1 LTIIDTDDLQQAVQ
15 LGGHLMSDP
24 ISDQST
30 YIMRKWLERCHNN
43 HPECRIIGSRPGEE
57 ERPTLPT
64 RLIEVGSNGD
74 KEVKI
79 SLTYGLFGKFAA
91 LSHRWTA
98 GKTPNWVTTTSN
110 VKERC
115 KGLDVKDLPKSIQD
129 AIKVTRKL
137 TLQYLWVDSL
147 CILQDSAV
155 DWDIESSKMVNVYS
169 EAYITLFADR
179 ARDDEEGF
187 LGPRT
192 FQDNE
197 PLTLSLRIQPGHDK
211 TLPVLIRTPAMYSYS
226 AHDFNH
232 TVEKSILSERGW
244 ILQERLMS
252 RRILHFGSE
261 QTCWECRATVDQEDG
276 MVTNGRREWL
286 TGAHNALKKASSDD
300 NYWRQV
306 VEAYSRR
313 QLTQHIDKLPAL
325 SGIANAISAVREGDV
340 YLAGL
345 WKNSLLF
352 DLTWRTEQGKWDDGD
367 VKIMKPSDYRA
378 PSWSWASI
386 DGPIEHKYCLEN
398 AESGHVTA
406 AFDIL
411 EGKVVPMGHNP
422 FGQVRH
428 GFLKLSGFLLE
439 AICLGPITRWD
450 IPLYHEGTPL
460 GNFHP
465 DTKEDVL
472 VISVTCLKLLD
483 FGSIWDEVF
492 LVLVPAG
499 GAFKRIGLG
508 DTRLGDG
515 SRYYTESVFES
526 KAKQLITLI

>member
-1 LTIIDTDDLQQAVQ
+1 
-15 LGGHLMSDP
+15 
-24 ISDQST
+24 
-30 YIMRKWLERCHNN
+30 
-43 HPECRIIGSRPGEE
+43 
-57 ERPTLPT
+57 
-64 RLIEVGSNGD
+64 
-74 KEVKI
+74 
-79 SLTYGLFGKFAA
+79 
-91 LSHRWTA
+91 
-98 GKTPNWVTTTSN
+98 
-110 VKERC
+110 
-115 KGLDVKDLPKSIQD
+115 
-129 AIKVTRKL
+129 
-137 TLQYLWVDSL
+137 
-147 CILQDSAV
+147 V
-155 DWDIESSKMVNVYS
+155 DWDIESSRMVNVYS

-197 PLTLSLRIQPGHDK
+197 PLALSLRIQPGHDK

-232 TVEKSILSERGW
+232 RVEKSILSERGW

-252 RRILHFGSE
+252 TRILHFGSE
-261 QTCWECRATVDQEDG
+261 QTCWECRTTVDQEDG

-306 VEAYSRR
+306 AEAYSRR
-313 QLTQHIDKLPAL
+313 QLTQHSDKLPAL
-325 SGIANAISAVREGDV
+325 SGIAAAISAVREGDV

-352 DLTWRTEQGKWDDGD
+352 DLTWRTEWGKWDAGD
-367 VKIMKPSDYRA
+367 VDITKPPNYRA

-398 AESGHVTA
+398 AESGHATA

-411 EGKVVPMGHNP
+411 EAKVVPMGHNP
-422 FGQVRH
+422 SGQVRH

-450 IPLYHEGTPL
+450 IPLYHEGIPF

-472 VISVTCLKLLD
+472 VRSVTCLK
-483 FGSIWDEVF
+483 
-492 LVLVPAG
+492 
-499 GAFKRIGLG
+499 
-508 DTRLGDG
+508 
-515 SRYYTESVFES
+515 
-526 KAKQLITLI
+526 

>member
-1 LTIIDTDDLQQAVQ
+1 
-15 LGGHLMSDP
+15 MSDP

-30 YIMRKWLERCHNN
+30 YIMRKWLERCHSN
-43 HPECRIIGSRPGEE
+43 HPECRILGSRPGEE
-57 ERPTLPT
+57 ERPALPT

-98 GKTPNWVTTTSN
+98 GKTPNWVTTISN
-110 VKERC
+110 LKKRC
-115 KGLDVKDLPKSIQD
+115 KGLDVKDLPRSIQD

-147 CILQDSAV
+147 CLLQDSAV
-155 DWDIESSKMVNVYS
+155 DWDIESSRMVNVYS

-192 FQDNE
+192 FKDNE
-197 PLTLSLRIQPGHDK
+197 PLALSLRIQPWHDK

-276 MVTNGRREWL
+276 MVTDGRREWL

-300 NYWRQV
+300 NYWR
-306 VEAYSRR
+306 
-313 QLTQHIDKLPAL
+313 
-325 SGIANAISAVREGDV
+325 
-340 YLAGL
+340 
-345 WKNSLLF
+345 
-352 DLTWRTEQGKWDDGD
+352 
-367 VKIMKPSDYRA
+367 
-378 PSWSWASI
+378 
-386 DGPIEHKYCLEN
+386 
-398 AESGHVTA
+398 
-406 AFDIL
+406 
-411 EGKVVPMGHNP
+411 
-422 FGQVRH
+422 
-428 GFLKLSGFLLE
+428 
-439 AICLGPITRWD
+439 
-450 IPLYHEGTPL
+450 
-460 GNFHP
+460 
-465 DTKEDVL
+465 
-472 VISVTCLKLLD
+472 
-483 FGSIWDEVF
+483 
-492 LVLVPAG
+492 
-499 GAFKRIGLG
+499 
-508 DTRLGDG
+508 
-515 SRYYTESVFES
+515 
-526 KAKQLITLI
+526 